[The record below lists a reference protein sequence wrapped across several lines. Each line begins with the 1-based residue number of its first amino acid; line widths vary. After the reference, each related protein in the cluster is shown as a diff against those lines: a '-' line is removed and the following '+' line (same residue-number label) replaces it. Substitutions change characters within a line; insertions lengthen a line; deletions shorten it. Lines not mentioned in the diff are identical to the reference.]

1 VAARHWRSAP
11 RFAMVALDAE
21 TTPGA
26 AALRLPLA
34 FAAALAAAP
43 LVADEAGTPIPP
55 EEWRAMTRGK
65 TVWYALDGAHWGRE
79 YFHPDSD
86 VATFLGRD
94 GQCLSAPWA
103 HVDGVYCFAYGGL
116 HCFRHL
122 RRGEEIVVIPV
133 DGDGGEQTVER
144 IDRTPVSCEA
154 PLSS

>member
-1 VAARHWRSAP
+1 
-11 RFAMVALDAE
+11 MVA
-21 TTPGA
+21 TTDDGKD
-26 AALRLPLA
+26 RTMSRSI
-34 FAAALAAAP
+34 ALAALLA
-43 LVADEAGTPIPP
+43 LCAAATAAEDGGAPIPI

-79 YFHPDSD
+79 YFHPDRD

-94 GQCLSAPWA
+94 GQCLTAPWA
-103 HVDGVYCFAYGGL
+103 YVDGVYCFAYGGL

-122 RRGEEIVVIPV
+122 RRDGEIVVVPV
-133 DGDGGEQTVER
+133 EGDGAEQTVER